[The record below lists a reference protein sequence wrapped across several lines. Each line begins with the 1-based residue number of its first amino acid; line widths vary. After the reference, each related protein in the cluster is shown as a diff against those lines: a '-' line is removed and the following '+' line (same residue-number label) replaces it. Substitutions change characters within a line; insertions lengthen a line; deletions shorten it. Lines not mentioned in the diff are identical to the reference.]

1 MQEKAMDLQFWFM
14 FPISI
19 LIATT
24 AMASGVEGATF
35 FAPILILLL
44 GLPPEVAIGVGLITE
59 VFGFASGLYA
69 YRRKRLIDYQLGLSL
84 LVATIP
90 LALLGTWLSSI
101 VEPTLLKITLGIGLL
116 AIGTNFLRAPSHDDI
131 QQLNQRTQVLHPN
144 HRLTCIV
151 TASGEE
157 ICYPVCH
164 RAEGRLIA
172 GIGSLFMGMVS
183 TGLGE
188 MNGFYLLRRCRVP
201 ASVAVATSVFVV
213 AITALV
219 ASTGHLIKFIQ
230 AGGDSINV
238 VMSLVI
244 FTVPGVLIGGQIGP
258 IIASRIPQRLL
269 EHGLGILFI
278 LVALLMLGDVIF

>member
-1 MQEKAMDLQFWFM
+1 MNLEYWFM
-14 FPISI
+14 FPIAI
-19 LIATT
+19 LVATT

-69 YRRKRLIDYQLGLSL
+69 YQRKGLIDYRLGVSL
-84 LVATIP
+84 LAATIP
-90 LALLGTWLSSI
+90 LALIGTWLSGVI
-101 VEPTLLKITLGIGLL
+101 DPDLLKLILGIGLL
-116 AIGTNFLRAPSHDDI
+116 VMGANFLRTPSHDEI
-131 QQLNQRTQVLHPN
+131 HRLNQKTQEFNSNDKVNCL
-144 HRLTCIV
+144 I
-151 TASGEE
+151 TATGEE
-157 ICYPVCH
+157 IRYQICNPT
-164 RAEGRLIA
+164 EGRFIA

-201 ASVAVATSVFVV
+201 GRVAVATSVFVV

-219 ASTGHLIKFIQ
+219 ASTGHLIKFVQ
-230 AGGDSINV
+230 AGGDSLPV

-244 FTVPGVLIGGQIGP
+244 FTVPGVVIGGQIGSSV
-258 IIASRIPQRLL
+258 ASHIPQSML
-269 EHGLGILFI
+269 ERGLGVLFM
-278 LVALLMLGDVIF
+278 LVALLILGDVIL

>member
-1 MQEKAMDLQFWFM
+1 MSLEYWFM

-19 LIATT
+19 LVATT

-69 YRRKRLIDYQLGLSL
+69 YRRKGLIDYRLGASL
-84 LVATIP
+84 LIATIP
-90 LALLGTWLSSI
+90 LALLGTWLSGI
-101 VEPTLLKITLGIGLL
+101 IDPNLLKVILGIGLL
-116 AIGTNFLRAPSHDDI
+116 AIGVNFLRTPAHDEI
-131 QQLNQRTQVLHPN
+131 HKLSQRTQEFNPN
-144 HRLTCIV
+144 DKVNCLI
-151 TASGEE
+151 TAKGEA
-157 ICYPVCH
+157 ICYQICDPT
-164 RAEGRLIA
+164 EGRFIA

-201 ASVAVATSVFVV
+201 ARVAVATSVFVV

-230 AGGDSINV
+230 AGGDSLPLVI
-238 VMSLVI
+238 SLVI
-244 FTVPGVLIGGQIGP
+244 FTVPGVVIGGQIGA
-258 IIASRIPQRLL
+258 IVASRIPQDIL
-269 EHGLGILFI
+269 ERALAVLF
-278 LVALLMLGDVIF
+278 LVVAFLMIADVML